1 MKKSMRYIVLCSAIG
16 LISAASCN
24 NNNEP
29 LKNLVT
35 NGNAE
40 TPKYDSVPPGW
51 INVQG
56 HWISS
61 EGDSARHDCTFAQNG
76 KYLFFAGNDTL
87 GILQQ
92 DVSVSEYATDIDKT
106 QQQFVF
112 SGYVQSLDQG
122 PASDQSQILLFGID
136 SSKTKITD
144 IFKTDSTRSLNKWLL
159 ITDTFSLQPLTRFI
173 RIQLKAIR
181 HVGGDNDGYFDNMIL
196 VALPV
201 KNNSKL
207 YLIIAVAVCIL
218 VIVFFLVRKNKK

>member
-92 DVSVSEYATDIDKT
+92 DVSVSDM
-106 QQQFVF
+106 
-112 SGYVQSLDQG
+112 
-122 PASDQSQILLFGID
+122 PQISIKLNSNLYLAVMCNL
-136 SSKTKITD
+136 
-144 IFKTDSTRSLNKWLL
+144 STR
-159 ITDTFSLQPLTRFI
+159 DQLQTN
-173 RIQLKAIR
+173 LK
-181 HVGGDNDGYFDNMIL
+181 Y
-196 VALPV
+196 
-201 KNNSKL
+201 
-207 YLIIAVAVCIL
+207 
-218 VIVFFLVRKNKK
+218 FFLE